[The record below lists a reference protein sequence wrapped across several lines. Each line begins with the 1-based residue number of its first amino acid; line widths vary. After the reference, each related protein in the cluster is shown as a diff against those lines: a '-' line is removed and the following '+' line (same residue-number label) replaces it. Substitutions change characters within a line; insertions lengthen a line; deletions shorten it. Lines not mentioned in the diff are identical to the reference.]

1 MQRFSKRTQRW
12 IAALL
17 AAIFLGASAWL
28 AVRVGK
34 PMTQLVRD
42 SDQLRAWLD
51 ALGWKARLVYIGMVC
66 FQVIVAV
73 IPGEPLELAAGFAFG
88 AFEGTLICL
97 AGITLGSVIV
107 FGLVRLFG
115 VRLVRLFF
123 SQEKIESLSI
133 LKNREKLF
141 KVTALLMIFP
151 GTPKDLLTYCAG
163 LTPIG
168 FGTWLLICSVG
179 RIPSVVTSTLGGHY
193 VQQGN
198 YPVAVLIFAG
208 TALLCLAGFWLF
220 GKMRER
226 SEKKEKE

>member
-97 AGITLGSVIV
+97 AGATLGSVIV

-115 VRLVRLFF
+115 MRLVRLFF
-123 SQEKIESLSI
+123 SQEKIES
-133 LKNREKLF
+133 
-141 KVTALLMIFP
+141 
-151 GTPKDLLTYCAG
+151 
-163 LTPIG
+163 
-168 FGTWLLICSVG
+168 
-179 RIPSVVTSTLGGHY
+179 
-193 VQQGN
+193 
-198 YPVAVLIFAG
+198 
-208 TALLCLAGFWLF
+208 
-220 GKMRER
+220 R
-226 SEKKEKE
+226 SFL